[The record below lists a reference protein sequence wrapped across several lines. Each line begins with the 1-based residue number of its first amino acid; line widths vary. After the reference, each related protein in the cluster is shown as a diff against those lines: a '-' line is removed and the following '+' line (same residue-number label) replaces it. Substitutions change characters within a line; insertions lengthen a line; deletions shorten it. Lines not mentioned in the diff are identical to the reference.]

1 MAIVVIKIV
10 MIVVVYGAMR
20 IKDAVHNIRKNIRE
34 KVDYNH

>member
-1 MAIVVIKIV
+1 MTVVVIKIL

-20 IKDAVHNIRKNIRE
+20 IKDGIHSIIRRIRE